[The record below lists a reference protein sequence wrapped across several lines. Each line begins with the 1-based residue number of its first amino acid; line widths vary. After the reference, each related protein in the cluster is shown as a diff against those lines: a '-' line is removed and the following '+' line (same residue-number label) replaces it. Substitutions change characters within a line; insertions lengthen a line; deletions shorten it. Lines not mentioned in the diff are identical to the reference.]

1 MTLAGLKYPIS
12 GMVLAI
18 ALLVSAAEANAQQYR
33 KYYCFDGS
41 STGTTFTF
49 QLRDRGNGNPITQ
62 EFFLSAPPSGN
73 TSGLR
78 DAIISQFNS
87 LALAGGFTIQAAIY
101 PTDLICPGIDTGI
114 RVTSNFDY
122 NLYLNGCCVCAG
134 PCAFN
139 PVATLVREEVGEAPI
154 PTVSEWGLMTMSL
167 LFLATGTLL
176 YGRRQSVITL
186 AGVGTVSPAHPRMTA
201 FRPPLFAKCFCAALA
216 IYVLACALAYRVD
229 GELAIRDAV
238 GGLIV
243 ATLSAYVLHLWLD
256 MRKARERF

>member
-1 MTLAGLKYPIS
+1 MTLASLKYPIS
-12 GMVLAI
+12 GMMLAL
-18 ALLVSAAEANAQQYR
+18 ALLLPAAEANAQQYR
-33 KYYCFDGS
+33 KDYCLDGS

-62 EFFLSAPPSGN
+62 EFVLSAPPSGN

-78 DAIISQFNS
+78 NAIINQFNS

-101 PTDLICPGIDTGI
+101 PTDLICPGIDTGM

-122 NLYLNGCCVCAG
+122 NLFLDGCCVCAG

-139 PVATLVREEVGEAPI
+139 PVVTLVGEGVGEAPI

-167 LFLATGTLL
+167 LFLAAGTLL
-176 YGRRQSVITL
+176 YGHRQSAMTL
-186 AGVGTVSPAHPRMTA
+186 AGVGTVSPVHSRMTT
-201 FRPPLFAKCFCAALA
+201 FKPLLFAKCSCAALA

-229 GELAIRDAV
+229 GELATRDAV

-243 ATLSAYVLHLWLD
+243 AVLSAYVVHLWLD
-256 MRKARERF
+256 MRKAR